1 MHISHCAV
9 KPYLITGPE
18 DVVAQTGGSVTFQCR
33 VGGDP
38 LPDVLWRRTAGGGNM
53 PLGRVKVLD
62 DRSLRLDDVVLGDEG
77 EYSCE
82 ADNSVGAVSASGY
95 LTVYGEFDKKNCN
108 TLQYFQQSA
117 SLII

>member
-1 MHISHCAV
+1 MPLLSCNSRDISLCTV

-18 DVVAQTGGSVTFQCR
+18 DVVAQTSGSVIFQCR

-62 DRSLRLDDVVLGDEG
+62 DRSLRLDDVILADEG
-77 EYSCE
+77 EYTCE

-95 LTVYGEFDKKNCN
+95 LTVYGK
-108 TLQYFQQSA
+108 
-117 SLII
+117 

>member
-1 MHISHCAV
+1 M
-9 KPYLITGPE
+9 
-18 DVVAQTGGSVTFQCR
+18 AQTGGSVTFQCR

-62 DRSLRLDDVVLGDEG
+62 DRSLRLDKVILDDEG

-82 ADNSVGAVSASGY
+82 AENTVGAVSASGY
-95 LTVYGEFDKKNCN
+95 LTVYGKLFKLN
-108 TLQYFQQSA
+108 Y
-117 SLII
+117 

>member
-1 MHISHCAV
+1 M
-9 KPYLITGPE
+9 
-18 DVVAQTGGSVTFQCR
+18 AQTGGSVTFQCR

-62 DRSLRLDDVVLGDEG
+62 DRSLRLDNVILGDEG
-77 EYSCE
+77 EYACE

-95 LTVYGEFDKKNCN
+95 LTVYGMF
-108 TLQYFQQSA
+108 QHRRFYSFYFVNM
-117 SLII
+117 IFFIFVVYGYCY

>member
-1 MHISHCAV
+1 MPLLSCNSRDISRCAV

-62 DRSLRLDDVVLGDEG
+62 DRSLRLDDVILADEG
-77 EYSCE
+77 EYTCE

-95 LTVYGEFDKKNCN
+95 LTVYGKCR
-108 TLQYFQQSA
+108 
-117 SLII
+117 